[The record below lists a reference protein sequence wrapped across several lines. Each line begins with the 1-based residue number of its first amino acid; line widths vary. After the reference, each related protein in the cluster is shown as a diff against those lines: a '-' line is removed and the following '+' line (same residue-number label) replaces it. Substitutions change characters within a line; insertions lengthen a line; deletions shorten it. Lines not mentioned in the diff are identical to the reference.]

1 MTAGQRAR
9 GQVGFNAG
17 APAATCWL
25 RRARRLDAVR
35 RVVQSKEPAPWRRS
49 AWYTFPGASSA
60 RSCPCVLP
68 IAACRVGTRV
78 SGRAATYTVSCQVC
92 ASVGMDPRSAV
103 TLIGSHFCRARELTD
118 RQRTL
123 DAFGKRTLVDA
134 CEGVCLA
141 AIFWRSFLLRAAR
154 AARRVQAA
162 RALCAL
168 LAARLPGTCARCG
181 PGRVPRGT
189 YLTHLQWR
197 TRTWTGVTVRLL
209 LVPS

>member
-49 AWYTFPGASSA
+49 AWYTFLGASSA

-103 TLIGSHFCRARELTD
+103 TLIGSHLCRARELTD
-118 RQRTL
+118 RQRAL
-123 DAFGKRTLVDA
+123 DAFGTGRSWTPVRGFALPPLFGALFCCAQPVQLVG
-134 CEGVCLA
+134 CRQHEH
-141 AIFWRSFLLRAAR
+141 S
-154 AARRVQAA
+154 
-162 RALCAL
+162 
-168 LAARLPGTCARCG
+168 ARCS
-181 PGRVPRGT
+181 PRGF
-189 YLTHLQWR
+189 Q
-197 TRTWTGVTVRLL
+197 VRAHAVG
-209 LVPS
+209 LVGCREAPI